1 MLATCSVESTL
12 SFHVL
17 FKYLILKTILYRTV
31 SYLLSC
37 MGEKLD
43 HTLRE
48 VHRFE
53 GIWKKGAEGN
63 IWMFKIGS
71 KRRMEKLQ
79 SKELRNSYS

>member
-1 MLATCSVESTL
+1 
-12 SFHVL
+12 
-17 FKYLILKTILYRTV
+17 
-31 SYLLSC
+31 